1 MKPIAIIPARF
12 ASTRLPGKPLLN
24 IGGIP
29 MIVRVMKNVEQ
40 SQLFSR
46 VIIATDHLEIQ
57 KLVESSGGEAMMTLE
72 SHQNGTDRILEV
84 VEKCGIHDQHIVN
97 VQGDEPFISHDI
109 LNGVVELLINSNF
122 QITTAAEPIHDKEV
136 YLNLNSVKMVMDQ
149 TQRAM
154 YFSRSPIP
162 CYRDGKIPEK
172 NIAWKHLGIYG
183 FKPNLFDRLST
194 FQTSHLE
201 VAEKLEQ
208 LRWLEHG
215 VSIGVATPKNTFSIA
230 IDTPED
236 LIKAEIHWRSLQ

>member
-57 KLVESSGGEAMMTLE
+57 QIVESSGGEAIMTLD

-97 VQGDEPFISHDI
+97 VQGDE
-109 LNGVVELLINSNF
+109 LC
-122 QITTAAEPIHDKEV
+122 K
-136 YLNLNSVKMVMDQ
+136 
-149 TQRAM
+149 
-154 YFSRSPIP
+154 
-162 CYRDGKIPEK
+162 
-172 NIAWKHLGIYG
+172 
-183 FKPNLFDRLST
+183 
-194 FQTSHLE
+194 
-201 VAEKLEQ
+201 
-208 LRWLEHG
+208 
-215 VSIGVATPKNTFSIA
+215 
-230 IDTPED
+230 
-236 LIKAEIHWRSLQ
+236 

>member
-57 KLVESSGGEAMMTLE
+57 QIVESSGGEAIMTLD

-84 VEKCGIHDQHIVN
+84 VEKCGIHNEYIVN

-109 LNGVVELLINSNF
+109 LKGVVELLNNSNF

-136 YLNLNSVKMVMDQ
+136 YLNFNSVKVVMNQ

-162 CYRDGKIPEK
+162 CYRDGEIPEK
-172 NIAWKHLGIYG
+172 NIAWKHIGIYG
-183 FKPNLFDRLST
+183 FKPMVFDQLSKL
-194 FQTSHLE
+194 TSTKLE
-201 VAEKLEQ
+201 EIEKLEQ
-208 LRWLEHG
+208 LRWMEHG
-215 VSIGVATPKNTFSIA
+215 FSIGVATPLHPFSIS

-236 LIKAEIHWRSLQ
+236 IIRAELHWRSLH

>member
-72 SHQNGTDRILEV
+72 SHQNGTDRMAEV
-84 VEKCGIHDQHIVN
+84 VQAHGLQDQAIVN
-97 VQGDEPFISHDI
+97 VQGDEPFLSYDI
-109 LNGVVELLINSNF
+109 LSHVVQMLQNDPFDIV
-122 QITTAAEPIHDKEV
+122 TASEAIHEEDV
-136 YLNLNSVKMVMDQ
+136 YRNPNSVKVVFDRSH
-149 TQRAM
+149 RAL

-162 CYRDGKIPEK
+162 CYRDGEIPGK
-172 NIAWKHLGIYG
+172 NVAWKHLGIYG
-183 FKPNLFDRLST
+183 FKPYLFDRLSNL
-194 FQTSHLE
+194 QPSRLE
-201 VAEKLEQ
+201 EAEKLEQ

-215 VSIGVATPKNTFSIA
+215 LSIGVATPQNTFSIA

-236 LIKAEIHWRSLQ
+236 LIKAELHWKGLQ

>member
-72 SHQNGTDRILEV
+72 SHQNGTDRMAEV
-84 VEKCGIHDQHIVN
+84 VHAHGLQDQAIVN
-97 VQGDEPFISHDI
+97 VQGDEPFLSYDI
-109 LNGVVELLINSNF
+109 LSHVVQMLQNDPFDIV
-122 QITTAAEPIHDKEV
+122 TASEAIHEEDV
-136 YLNLNSVKMVMDQ
+136 YRNPNSVKVVFDRSH
-149 TQRAM
+149 RAL

-162 CYRDGKIPEK
+162 CYRDGEIPGK
-172 NIAWKHLGIYG
+172 NVAWKHLGIYG
-183 FKPNLFDRLST
+183 FKPYLFDRLSNL
-194 FQTSHLE
+194 QPSRLE
-201 VAEKLEQ
+201 EAEKLEQ

-215 VSIGVATPKNTFSIA
+215 LSIGVATPHNTFSIA

-236 LIKAEIHWRSLQ
+236 LIKAELHWKGLQ